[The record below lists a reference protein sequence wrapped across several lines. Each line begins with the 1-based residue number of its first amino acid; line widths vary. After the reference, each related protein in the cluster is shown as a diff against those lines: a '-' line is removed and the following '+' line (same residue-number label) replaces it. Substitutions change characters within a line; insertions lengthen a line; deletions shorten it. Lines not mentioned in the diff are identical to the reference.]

1 MTSYALSDSQ
11 PGFLILAAG
20 RSQRFGNEDK
30 LLVPLQGKPLIAHV
44 LDTLQQLALPRNRVV
59 VCVAPNATP
68 LTDYLS
74 ARDQAFTRCPH
85 ADAGMGSTLADGVS
99 AHADWP
105 GWIICLADM
114 PAISAATY
122 HALLTHPAP
131 HGILAPSWQ
140 GQRGHPVRI
149 DQRFRQA
156 LCNLQGDTGARHL
169 LAQYNDDL
177 ALLSVEDPGI
187 TLDIDTPSD
196 LNRRL
201 IL

>member
-1 MTSYALSDSQ
+1 MTHCAASDSQ

-20 RSQRFGNEDK
+20 LSRRFGDADK
-30 LLVPLQGKPLIAHV
+30 LLAPLQGKPLIAHV
-44 LDTLQQLALPRNRVV
+44 LDTLKQLPLPCERVV
-59 VCVAPNATP
+59 VCVGPNPTP

-74 ARDQAFTRCPH
+74 ARQQTFTRCPN
-85 ADAGMGSTLADGVS
+85 ASAGMGSTLADAVS

-122 HALLTHPAP
+122 HALLTHNPP
-131 HGILAPSWQ
+131 HGLLAPSWQ

-149 DQRFRQA
+149 DQRFREN
-156 LCNLQGDTGARHL
+156 LCKLQGDTGARHL
-169 LAQYNDDL
+169 LAQHNDDL

>member
-1 MTSYALSDSQ
+1 
-11 PGFLILAAG
+11 
-20 RSQRFGNEDK
+20 
-30 LLVPLQGKPLIAHV
+30 
-44 LDTLQQLALPRNRVV
+44 
-59 VCVAPNATP
+59 
-68 LTDYLS
+68 
-74 ARDQAFTRCPH
+74 
-85 ADAGMGSTLADGVS
+85 MGSTLADAVA

-122 HALLTHPAP
+122 HAILTHTPT
-131 HGILAPSWQ
+131 HGLLAPRWQ

-149 DQRFRQA
+149 DQRYRQA

-169 LAQYNDDL
+169 LAQHNDDL
-177 ALLSVEDPGI
+177 ALLSVDDPGI

>member
-1 MTSYALSDSQ
+1 MPSHAPSDSQ

-20 RSQRFGNEDK
+20 RSRRFGDVDK
-30 LLVPLQGKPLIAHV
+30 LLAPLQGKPLIAHV
-44 LDTLQQLALPRNRVV
+44 LDTLQQLSLPRDRVV
-59 VCVAPNATP
+59 VCVGPTATP

-74 ARDQAFTRCPH
+74 AREQAFTQCPNAH
-85 ADAGMGSTLADGVS
+85 AGMGSTLADAVA

-114 PAISAATY
+114 PAISVDTY
-122 HALLTHPAP
+122 HAIFTHHPA
-131 HGILAPSWQ
+131 HGLLAPSWQ

-149 DQRFRQA
+149 DQRYRQD

-169 LAQYNDDL
+169 LAQYNDHL
-177 ALLSVEDPGI
+177 ALLSVDDPGI